1 MTAILLLALL
11 AGDDPPRI
19 VLRTTC
25 GDLVLALDPA
35 LAPRC
40 VPRIARLAAV
50 GVYDGTALVR
60 VDPGYLVQFA
70 GHHRRRGPLSAE
82 QQAEIQDLPLEAA
95 GRHVRGAVT
104 LAREEDGAAQTSF
117 SILLGDAPHLD
128 GLYTVVGRLEHGWEV
143 LQTLA
148 SVRVFPGRPTGVWI
162 ESAWVSDGPVDPA
175 TLEGPFPAPFPSR
188 TPSVPRSVALA
199 GAALSVAGL
208 LMHLGA
214 RRVGRRGWAT
224 AGLGML
230 LGGFFPLFAAA
241 VPAARD
247 ADSRWPALALFLATV
262 AMFRLLGGFETSGS
276 ATGLATKARRHEE
289 KKEEGQGTAGGAIP
303 GV

>member
-1 MTAILLLALL
+1 MTALLLLALA
-11 AGDDPPRI
+11 AGDAPPRV

-25 GDLVLALDPA
+25 GDLVLRLDPA

-40 VPRIARLAAV
+40 AHRLARLAAA

-70 GHHRRRGPLSAE
+70 GHHHRRGPLSAE
-82 QQAEIQDLPLEAA
+82 QHAEIQDLPLEAA

-104 LAREEDGAAQTSF
+104 LAREEHGAAQTSF

-128 GLYTVVGRLEHGWEV
+128 GLYTVVGHLEHGWEV
-143 LQTLA
+143 LKALA
-148 SVRVFPGRPTGVWI
+148 SVRVLPGWPTGVWI
-162 ESAWVSDGPVDPA
+162 ESARVSDGPVDPA
-175 TLEGPFPAPFPSR
+175 TVEGPFPAPVHSR
-188 TPSVPRSVALA
+188 PPSVPRPVALA

-208 LMHLGA
+208 LIYLGG
-214 RRVGRRGWAT
+214 RRAGRRGWAT
-224 AGLGML
+224 AGLAML

-247 ADSRWPALALFLATV
+247 ADSRWPALALFLSTV

-276 ATGLATKARRHEE
+276 ASTAPGPEAGKAIEGGLTGS
-289 KKEEGQGTAGGAIP
+289 
-303 GV
+303 